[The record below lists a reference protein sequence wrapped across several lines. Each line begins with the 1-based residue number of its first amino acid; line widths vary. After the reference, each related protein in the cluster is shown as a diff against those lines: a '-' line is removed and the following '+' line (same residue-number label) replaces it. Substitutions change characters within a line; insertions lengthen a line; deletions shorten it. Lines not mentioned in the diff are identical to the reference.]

1 MISDTRAEKAL
12 RYLAETDEICAKMK
26 ADMERA
32 EYMYKSMRETVFKI
46 STGTV
51 AERQAEAVTHEST
64 IKAHDAFVTSIKN
77 YNAVA
82 NKRATEVIV
91 IDCWR
96 TIQSNRRAG
105 NV

>member
-12 RYLAETDEICAKMK
+12 RYLAETDELCAEAK
-26 ADMERA
+26 AGMERA
-32 EYMYKSMRETVFKI
+32 EYKYKAMRETVFKM

-51 AERQAEAVTHEST
+51 AERTAEAMTHEKTSA
-64 IKAHDAFVTSIKN
+64 AHEEYALAIRD
-77 YNAVA
+77 YNHIA
-82 NKRATEVIV
+82 NKRATEIVV

>member
-1 MISDTRAEKAL
+1 MITDARAEKAL
-12 RYLAETDEICAKMK
+12 RYLAETDELCAAAK

-46 STGTV
+46 AGGTV
-51 AERQAEAVTHEST
+51 AERSAEAMTHEKT
-64 IKAHDAFVTSIKN
+64 GAAHNHYADAIKH
-77 YNAVA
+77 YNAIA
-82 NKRATEVIV
+82 NKRATEAVV